1 MLAGTIYV
9 QLSHIDDVDDADE
22 EANSNFS
29 RKLLTA

>member
-22 EANSNFS
+22 EANSIFS
-29 RKLLTA
+29 RNLLIA